1 MYEILQPLHSY
12 LRYAVLILL
21 IIVIVKS
28 LIGWLGKQKY
38 DKADNGL
45 SLGLFISTH
54 LQLTLGLILYFISPQ
69 VQFVAGMMKDKTLRY
84 WAVEHISVMLIAII
98 LITLARITAKR
109 MEGGTAKHRRM
120 FIFNFIAFVLIV
132 VSILSSGRP
141 LIG

>member
-1 MYEILQPLHSY
+1 MYQILQPAHSY

-21 IIVIVKS
+21 ILVIAKS
-28 LIGWLGKQKY
+28 LMSWLGKKAY

-45 SLGLFISTH
+45 SLGLFIATH

-69 VQFVAGMMKDKTLRY
+69 VQFVAGMMKDKNLRY

-98 LITLARITAKR
+98 FITLARITAKR
-109 MEGGTAKHRRM
+109 MEYGADKHKRM
-120 FIFNFIAFVLIV
+120 FIFNFIALVLIII
-132 VSILSSGRP
+132 SILSSGRP

>member
-69 VQFVAGMMKDKTLRY
+69 VQFVAGMMKDKSLRY

-109 MEGGTAKHRRM
+109 MADSTAKHRRM
-120 FIFNFIAFVLIV
+120 FIFNFIALVLIV